1 MTATA
6 PQLADTPEA
15 STAHPVYLDCNAT
28 SPVAP
33 EVLAE
38 VMRYTA
44 EEYGNASS
52 RTHSYGQVAKE
63 RVNLARRQI
72 AEVVACQQEEVIFTS
87 GATESNNL
95 ALLGLAPHGEETGR
109 KHFIS
114 TMIEHKAVLEPLEA
128 LEKRGFEVTLLRPTS
143 GGYVEPD
150 AVVAALRPDTL
161 AVSVMA
167 VNNETGVIQPL
178 PEIIEAVSG
187 HDAYLHVDGAQAFGK
202 ELSLLRSPRIDLISI
217 SGHKIYAPKGIG
229 ALITR
234 RRGYK
239 RPPLQPLTYG
249 GGHERGLRPGTLP
262 VPLIAGLGT
271 AAELAVQD
279 NEARTRANV
288 AFKQRLL
295 DAFAP
300 LGPEFNGD
308 PAHTATHAVNF
319 SIPGINAETA
329 MVALKDLI
337 AISNGSA
344 CTSHSYEPSHVL
356 EAMGLPQDR
365 VMGALRISWSHLT
378 EIPDWAEVLTR
389 LHSISAT

>member
-6 PQLADTPEA
+6 HDFAATSQDSPAR
-15 STAHPVYLDCNAT
+15 PVYLDCNAT
-28 SPVAP
+28 SPVAS

-38 VMRYTA
+38 VLRYTA

-52 RTHSYGQVAKE
+52 RTHMYGQVAKE

-72 AEVVACQQEEVIFTS
+72 AEVVSSQQEEVIFTS
-87 GATESNNL
+87 GATESDNL
-95 ALLGLAPHGEETGR
+95 ALLGLAPHGEATSR
-109 KHFIS
+109 KHLIS

-128 LEKRGFEVTLLRPTS
+128 LERRGFEVTLLRPTA

-150 AVVAALRPDTL
+150 AVASALRPDTL
-161 AVSVMA
+161 AVSIMA
-167 VNNETGVIQPL
+167 VNNESGVIQPL
-178 PEIIEAVSG
+178 PEIIEVLSG

-202 ELSLLRSPRIDLISI
+202 ELGLLRSPRIDLISV

-239 RPPLQPLTYG
+239 RPPLQPLIYG

-262 VPLIAGLGT
+262 VPLVAGLGT
-271 AAELAVQD
+271 AAELAVRD
-279 NEARTRANV
+279 NEERTRANA
-288 AFKQRLL
+288 AFRQRLL
-295 DAFAP
+295 DVLAP

-308 PAHTATHAVNF
+308 LSHTAAHAINI

-356 EAMGLPQDR
+356 EAMGLSQER

-378 EIPDWAEVLTR
+378 ETPDWDGVVER
-389 LHSISAT
+389 LSAINR